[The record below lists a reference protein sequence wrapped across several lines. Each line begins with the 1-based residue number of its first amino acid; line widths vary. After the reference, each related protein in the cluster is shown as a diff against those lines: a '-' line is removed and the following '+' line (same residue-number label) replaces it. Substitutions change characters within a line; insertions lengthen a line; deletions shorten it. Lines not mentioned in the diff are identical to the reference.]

1 MHGWFFKM
9 ISIFSALAGKK
20 QSKIGS
26 TQFPLIII
34 FFITLFITLFCGSIS
49 AQDKSES
56 KYYSRLRSQDFM
68 KMMIPKE
75 KFLLGIVKNV
85 TDELAER
92 RKEGETAAE
101 LGIDEL
107 RSPKDVLISD
117 YDSELRAMESL
128 ITQIESLELQAKR
141 RVDMDILRSLEQLKE
156 RLKTFLTAEIK
167 ILDEQAKEQTEQ
179 MHSGEFDFKQSG
191 KSLNL
196 NILQDPFGETT
207 LATGDLFEQWK
218 FNRLLDYKLRRAR
231 YEFYRQKL
239 RKNANLFQ
247 AKRMFQRDLQQA
259 LLAYNNS
266 DFQLARLQLQDVL
279 DQYAASYVLDDVMYY
294 RCESAYALNY
304 LDEALEGY
312 QQLAATYPNSE
323 FTAKGLIKQIYIYYI
338 YSDVTNQV
346 EVFQR
351 LLIRKNQIYPG
362 TWGIMTYLVGYSQFK
377 SGQFRDALE
386 TLRHI
391 ETGTSYYYPSHYLS
405 AACYSNLGDNRSAI
419 TIYQRLIEH
428 ISGSKNPILNQI
440 KNNALLKLG
449 LIYFE
454 DGQTQLAREYFKQV
468 RMGSESYDLS
478 LLGNAWAAYQE
489 GKPAEAL
496 QTVEELLSNNLISN
510 YMYEARVLAASSKEL
525 LGQKEAA
532 LDDLRQVTNL
542 DKLNS
547 GQTFSPVMVDPVQF
561 EKEKI
566 LYREAKRIQKFLRG
580 VDTEAV
586 RLDRADQTEFA
597 GTQQQLQGEIEN
609 LDDLEVLAKEK
620 DKPSLSKIRQIR
632 SQMIE
637 TLQDHTLEG
646 RATETGHDDSPLI
659 RQMGMTEYLKYLFRA
674 LLLETLSEKD
684 QTKLDIET
692 AMQLKKEA
700 LEASRFTISLHM
712 EMRQEEL
719 EDYYDALNQYE
730 VWLKENLPQEF
741 NVEVD
746 QWTSFSSYGISNINF
761 NRIKEIDEQ
770 TVQIARIMSSI
781 DRVFQEK
788 RIKLEERIQ
797 GLLSDVARIEAQMK
811 VETNRRLERERES
824 FFHNKYF
831 NKQTKETVV
840 Q

>member
-1 MHGWFFKM
+1 M
-9 ISIFSALAGKK
+9 
-20 QSKIGS
+20 
-26 TQFPLIII
+26 
-34 FFITLFITLFCGSIS
+34 
-49 AQDKSES
+49 
-56 KYYSRLRSQDFM
+56 
-68 KMMIPKE
+68 
-75 KFLLGIVKNV
+75 
-85 TDELAER
+85 
-92 RKEGETAAE
+92 
-101 LGIDEL
+101 
-107 RSPKDVLISD
+107 
-117 YDSELRAMESL
+117 
-128 ITQIESLELQAKR
+128 
-141 RVDMDILRSLEQLKE
+141 
-156 RLKTFLTAEIK
+156 
-167 ILDEQAKEQTEQ
+167 
-179 MHSGEFDFKQSG
+179 
-191 KSLNL
+191 
-196 NILQDPFGETT
+196 
-207 LATGDLFEQWK
+207 
-218 FNRLLDYKLRRAR
+218 
-231 YEFYRQKL
+231 
-239 RKNANLFQ
+239 
-247 AKRMFQRDLQQA
+247 
-259 LLAYNNS
+259 
-266 DFQLARLQLQDVL
+266 
-279 DQYAASYVLDDVMYY
+279 
-294 RCESAYALNY
+294 
-304 LDEALEGY
+304 
-312 QQLAATYPNSE
+312 
-323 FTAKGLIKQIYIYYI
+323 
-338 YSDVTNQV
+338 
-346 EVFQR
+346 
-351 LLIRKNQIYPG
+351 
-362 TWGIMTYLVGYSQFK
+362 
-377 SGQFRDALE
+377 
-386 TLRHI
+386 RHI
-391 ETGTSYYYPSHYLS
+391 GTGTSYYYPSHYLS
-405 AACYSNLGDNRSAI
+405 AACYSNLGDNQSAI
-419 TIYQRLIEH
+419 TIYQQLIEH
-428 ISGSKNPILNQI
+428 ISGSKNPMLNQI

-454 DGQTQLAREYFKQV
+454 DGQTQLAREYFRQV
-468 RMGSESYDLS
+468 RMGSDSYDLS

-496 QTVEELLSNNLISN
+496 QKVEELLSDNMISN
-510 YMYEARVLAASSKEL
+510 YIYEARVLAASSKEL

-547 GQTFSPVMVDPVQF
+547 GQPFSPVMVDPVQF
-561 EKEKI
+561 EKEKM

-580 VDTEAV
+580 VDTESV

-609 LDDLEVLAKEK
+609 LDDLEVLAREK
-620 DKPSLSKIRQIR
+620 NQPSLSKIRQIR

-646 RATETGHDDSPLI
+646 RAKETGRDDSPLI

-692 AMQLKKEA
+692 AIQLKKEA

-770 TVQIARIMSSI
+770 TVQIARIMASI

>member
-1 MHGWFFKM
+1 MLF
-9 ISIFSALAGKK
+9 ISGALAGKNHNK
-20 QSKIGS
+20 NGPA
-26 TQFPLIII
+26 QFSLIII
-34 FFITLFITLFCGSIS
+34 VVIILFTGHIS
-49 AQDKSES
+49 AQNNSES

-85 TDELAER
+85 TEELAER
-92 RKEGETAAE
+92 RKEGQNATD
-101 LGIDEL
+101 LGMDNI
-107 RSPKDVLISD
+107 RSPKDALIHD

-128 ITQIESLELQAKR
+128 ILQIESLELQAKR
-141 RVDMDILRSLEQLKE
+141 RVDMDVLRSLEQLKE

-167 ILDEQAKEQTEQ
+167 ILDQQAKEQTEQ
-179 MHSGEFDFKQSG
+179 MRNEEFDFKQPG
-191 KSLNL
+191 ESLNL
-196 NILQDPFGETT
+196 NLLQDPFGEAT
-207 LATGDLFEQWK
+207 LASGDLFEQWK
-218 FNRLLDYKLRRAR
+218 FNRILDYKLRLAR

-239 RKNANLFQ
+239 KKSANPLQ

-279 DQYAASYVLDDVMYY
+279 DQYAASYVLDDVMYF
-294 RCESAYALNY
+294 RCESSYALNY

-312 QQLAATYPNSE
+312 KQLAATYPNSE
-323 FTAKGLIKQIYIYYI
+323 YTAKGLTKQVYIYYI
-338 YSDVTNQV
+338 YGDVTNQV
-346 EVFQR
+346 EAFQR

-362 TWGIMTYLVGYSQFK
+362 TWGTMTYLVGYSQFK
-377 SGQFRDALE
+377 SGQFREALE

-405 AACYSNLGDNRSAI
+405 AACYSNLGDNQSAI
-419 TIYQRLIEH
+419 DIYQRLIDH
-428 ISGSKNPILNQI
+428 ISSSRNPMLNQI

-449 LIYFE
+449 LIYYE
-454 DGQTQLAREYFKQV
+454 EGQTQLARQYFNKV
-468 RMGSESYDLS
+468 RTGSNSYDLS

-496 QTVEELLSNNLISN
+496 HTVEELLSNSLISN

-532 LDDLRQVTNL
+532 LDDLKQVTNL

-547 GQTFSPVMVDPVQF
+547 GQPFRPVAADPAQL
-561 EKEKI
+561 EKEKN
-566 LYREAKRIQKFLRG
+566 LYREAKRIQKFLKG
-580 VDTEAV
+580 ADTESV

-597 GTQQQLQGEIEN
+597 GTQQKLQGEIEN
-609 LDDLEVLAKEK
+609 LDDLEGLAKEK
-620 DKPSLSKIRQIR
+620 NQPSLSKIRQIR
-632 SQMIE
+632 GQMIE

-646 RATETGHDDSPLI
+646 RETESVRDDSPLI
-659 RQMGMTEYLKYLFRA
+659 RQMGMNEYLKYLFRS
-674 LLLETLSEKD
+674 LVMETMSEKD

-692 AMQLKKEA
+692 ADQLKKEA
-700 LEASRFTISLHM
+700 LESGQFNISLHM

-719 EDYYDALNQYE
+719 EDYYNALNQYE
-730 VWLKENLPQEF
+730 VWLKENLPHEF
-741 NVEVD
+741 NVEID
-746 QWTSFSSYGISNINF
+746 QWTSFSSFGISNINF

-770 TVQIARIMSSI
+770 TVQISRIIASI
-781 DRVFQEK
+781 DRVFQDK

-840 Q
+840 D

>member
-1 MHGWFFKM
+1 MLL
-9 ISIFSALAGKK
+9 ISGALAGKNH
-20 QSKIGS
+20 SKNGLA
-26 TQFPLIII
+26 QFSLTIIVVV
-34 FFITLFITLFCGSIS
+34 TLFYGHIS
-49 AQDKSES
+49 AQNNSES

-85 TDELAER
+85 TDELGER
-92 RKEGETAAE
+92 RKEGQNAE
-101 LGIDEL
+101 DLGIDDI
-107 RSPKDVLISD
+107 RSPKDALIHD
-117 YDSELRAMESL
+117 YDSELRAMEGL
-128 ITQIESLELQAKR
+128 ILQIESLELQAKR
-141 RVDMDILRSLEQLKE
+141 RVDMDVLRSLEQLKE

-167 ILDEQAKEQTEQ
+167 ILDQQAKEQTEQ
-179 MHSGEFDFKQSG
+179 MQSEEFDFKQSG

-196 NILQDPFGETT
+196 NLLQDPFGEAT
-207 LATGDLFEQWK
+207 LASGDLFEQWK
-218 FNRLLDYKLRRAR
+218 FNRILDYKLRLAR
-231 YEFYRQKL
+231 YEFYRRKL
-239 RKNANLFQ
+239 KKNANPLQ

-259 LLAYNNS
+259 LLAYNSS

-279 DQYAASYVLDDVMYY
+279 DQYAASYVLDDVMYF

-323 FTAKGLIKQIYIYYI
+323 YTAKGLIKQVYIYYI
-338 YSDVTNQV
+338 YGDVTNQV
-346 EVFQR
+346 EAFQR
-351 LLIRKNQIYPG
+351 LLIRKNQIFPG
-362 TWGIMTYLVGYSQFK
+362 TWGTMTYLVGYSQFK
-377 SGQFRDALE
+377 SGQYREALE

-405 AACYSNLGDNRSAI
+405 AACYSNLGDNQNAI
-419 TIYQRLIEH
+419 DIYQRLIDH
-428 ISGSKNPILNQI
+428 ISSSKNPMLSQI

-449 LIYFE
+449 LIFFE
-454 DGQTQLAREYFKQV
+454 EGQTQLARQYFNKV
-468 RMGSESYDLS
+468 RTGSNSYDLS

-496 QTVEELLSNNLISN
+496 QTVEELLSNSLISN

-532 LDDLRQVTNL
+532 LDDLKRVTNL

-547 GQTFSPVMVDPVQF
+547 GEPFRPAAVDPAQI
-561 EKEKI
+561 EKEKN
-566 LYREAKRIQKFLRG
+566 LYREAKHIQKFLRG
-580 VDTEAV
+580 ADTESV

-597 GTQQQLQGEIEN
+597 GTQQVLQGEIDN
-609 LDDLEVLAKEK
+609 LDDLEGLAKEK
-620 DKPSLSKIRQIR
+620 NQPSLSKIRQIR
-632 SQMIE
+632 GQMIE

-646 RATETGHDDSPLI
+646 RETVSVRDDSPLI
-659 RQMGMTEYLKYLFRA
+659 RQMGMNEYLKYLFRS
-674 LLLETLSEKD
+674 LVMETMSEKD

-692 AMQLKKEA
+692 AAQLKKEA
-700 LEASRFTISLHM
+700 LEASQFNISLHM

-719 EDYYDALNQYE
+719 EDYYNALNQYE

-741 NVEVD
+741 NIEID
-746 QWTSFSSYGISNINF
+746 QWTSFSSFGISNINF

-770 TVQIARIMSSI
+770 TAQISRIVASI
-781 DRVFQEK
+781 DRVFQDK

-831 NKQTKETVV
+831 NKQSKETVV
-840 Q
+840 D

>member
-1 MHGWFFKM
+1 MNGRFLNM
-9 ISIFSALAGKK
+9 LSMYSALAGKNH
-20 QSKIGS
+20 SKNAPD
-26 TQFPLIII
+26 QFSPIIV
-34 FFITLFITLFCGSIS
+34 FFVTLFIALFCGRIS

-56 KYYSRLRSQDFM
+56 KYYSRLLSQDFM

-92 RKEGETAAE
+92 RREGETAAE
-101 LGIDEL
+101 LGIDEI
-107 RSPKDVLISD
+107 RSPKDALIHD

-128 ITQIESLELQAKR
+128 ILQIESLELQAKR
-141 RVDMDILRSLEQLKE
+141 RVDMDVLGSLEQLKE

-167 ILDEQAKEQTEQ
+167 ILDEQAKEQTAQ
-179 MHSGEFDFKQSG
+179 MHRDEADFQLSG
-191 KSLNL
+191 KPLNL
-196 NILQDPFGETT
+196 NLLQDPFGEAT
-207 LATGDLFEQWK
+207 LASGDLFEQWK
-218 FNRLLDYKLRRAR
+218 FNRLLDYKLRLAR

-239 RKNANLFQ
+239 RKNANPVQ

-259 LLAYNNS
+259 LLAYNNG

-279 DQYAASYVLDDVMYY
+279 DQYASSYVLDDVMYY

-323 FTAKGLIKQIYIYYI
+323 FTAKGLIKQVYIYYI
-338 YSDVTNQV
+338 YSDVSNQV

-377 SGQFRDALE
+377 SGQFRNALE

-391 ETGTSYYYPSHYLS
+391 QTGTSYYYPSHYLS
-405 AACYSNLGDNRSAI
+405 AACYSNLGDNESAI
-419 TIYQRLIEH
+419 AIYQQLIEQ
-428 ISGSKNPILNQI
+428 ISGTKNPMLNQI

-449 LIYFE
+449 LIYYE
-454 DGQTQLAREYFKQV
+454 DGQTNLAREYFNQV
-468 RMGSESYDLS
+468 RMGSSSYDLS

-496 QTVEELLSNNLISN
+496 QTVEELLSNSLISN
-510 YMYEARVLAASSKEL
+510 YIYEARVLAASSKEL

-532 LDDLRQVTNL
+532 LDDLKRVANL
-542 DKLNS
+542 DKLS
-547 GQTFSPVMVDPVQF
+547 AGQPFSPPMVDPVQF

-580 VDTEAV
+580 VDTETV

-620 DKPSLSKIRQIR
+620 NQPSLSKIRQIR

-646 RATETGHDDSPLI
+646 RAAETGRDDSPLI

-692 AMQLKKEA
+692 AVQLKKEA
-700 LEASRFTISLHM
+700 NEASQFNISLHM
-712 EMRQEEL
+712 EMKQEEL

-770 TVQIARIMSSI
+770 TAQIARIMASI
-781 DRVFQEK
+781 DRVFQDK
-788 RIKLEERIQ
+788 RINLEERIQ

>member
-1 MHGWFFKM
+1 M
-9 ISIFSALAGKK
+9 FSALVGKK

-26 TQFPLIII
+26 AQFPPIII
-34 FFITLFITLFCGSIS
+34 FFITLFVTLFCDNIS

-92 RKEGETAAE
+92 RKEGETAAG
-101 LGIDEL
+101 LGIDEI
-107 RSPKDVLISD
+107 RSPKDALISD
-117 YDSELRAMESL
+117 YDSELRAMEGL

-141 RVDMDILRSLEQLKE
+141 RVDIDILRSLEQLKE

-207 LATGDLFEQWK
+207 LVTGDLFEQWK
-218 FNRLLDYKLRRAR
+218 FNRLLDYKLRLAR

-239 RKNANLFQ
+239 RKNANLLQ

-259 LLAYNNS
+259 LLAYNNG

-323 FTAKGLIKQIYIYYI
+323 FTAKGLIKQVYIYYI
-338 YSDVTNQV
+338 YGDVTNQV

-386 TLRHI
+386 TMRHI
-391 ETGTSYYYPSHYLS
+391 GTGTSYYYPSHYLS
-405 AACYSNLGDNRSAI
+405 AACYSNLGDNQSAI
-419 TIYQRLIEH
+419 TIYQQLIEH
-428 ISGSKNPILNQI
+428 ISGSKNPMLNQI

-454 DGQTQLAREYFKQV
+454 DGQTQLAREYFRQV
-468 RMGSESYDLS
+468 RMGSDSYDLS

-496 QTVEELLSNNLISN
+496 QKVEELLSDNMISN
-510 YMYEARVLAASSKEL
+510 YIYEARVLAASSKEL

-547 GQTFSPVMVDPVQF
+547 GQPFSPVMVDPVQF
-561 EKEKI
+561 EKEKM

-580 VDTEAV
+580 VDTESV

-609 LDDLEVLAKEK
+609 LDDLEVLAREK
-620 DKPSLSKIRQIR
+620 NQPSLSKIRQIR

-646 RATETGHDDSPLI
+646 RAKETGRDDSPLI

-692 AMQLKKEA
+692 AIQLKKEA

-770 TVQIARIMSSI
+770 TVQIARIMASI